1 MLIDDSKIEGLLEN
15 KVCDLDRGEVKFYS
29 RHTLRQNPVLSL
41 CSIKFSSQ
49 GILKPSVCFQRKPN
63 NTGNSGH
70 IELLC
75 GCVISLVGLV
85 AQPYFYP
92 WGKSSKRNVF
102 FNKTHIQYISNMIY

>member
-49 GILKPSVCFQRKPN
+49 GTSKLLVCFQKNPN
-63 NTGNSGH
+63 STGNFGY
-70 IELLC
+70 IGPVC
-75 GCVISLVGLV
+75 GCVISLVGLA
-85 AQPYFYP
+85 AQSYFYP
-92 WGKSSKRNVF
+92 WGKTSERNVLF
-102 FNKTHIQYISNMIY
+102 SRRL